1 MKKLT
6 LLILLFISISI
17 FAQEKTQIITITED
31 LSTYLNQRSD
41 NDLVRIN
48 IRLKDQYNMQ
58 SIKAQLASLDRSQ
71 KRELV
76 KNELKAFS
84 MAA

>member
-17 FAQEKTQIITITED
+17 FAQEKSQIIPITED

-41 NDLVRIN
+41 NDLIRIN
-48 IRLKDQYNMQ
+48 IRLKDQYDMQ
-58 SIKAQLASLDRSQ
+58 ALKTQLAF
-71 KRELV
+71 
-76 KNELKAFS
+76 A
-84 MAA
+84 